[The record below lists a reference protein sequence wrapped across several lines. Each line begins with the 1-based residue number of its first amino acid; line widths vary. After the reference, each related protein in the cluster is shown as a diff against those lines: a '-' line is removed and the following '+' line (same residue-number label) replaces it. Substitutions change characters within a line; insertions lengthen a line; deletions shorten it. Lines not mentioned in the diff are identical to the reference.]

1 MYYFRAIGCR
11 WNIVYGCLG
20 QKFVWKFKGKIVV
33 FLNVA
38 MCLGCKLFSRSINSL
53 FNFSAKWQA
62 WLTEQNCRTKLS
74 STFACFGDDTF
85 SPFSGIYIQSSCWES
100 CSVDSQ
106 WNSDV
111 FFYFFDWTFQSW
123 VKKDYSATTEWW
135 RWCWSSSHFSL
146 QNKDPSD
153 RKLFSL
159 IDWWSLQILIKQMM
173 FILKW

>member
-106 WNSDV
+106 WNSDDFC
-111 FFYFFDWTFQSW
+111 FFYFLDWTSESWEKWILVRLHSDDGDADHCRTTLSKTKILQTESNFQ
-123 VKKDYSATTEWW
+123 
-135 RWCWSSSHFSL
+135 
-146 QNKDPSD
+146 
-153 RKLFSL
+153 
-159 IDWWSLQILIKQMM
+159 
-173 FILKW
+173 